1 MERLWAPWR
10 MEYIRRDQGEGCVFC
25 AQPAANADEERFLLH
40 RDAHCYLILNAYPYV
55 NGHLLVV
62 PYRHVAD
69 FLELT
74 PAEAAGM
81 LEETRRAV
89 AAMARAFRPD
99 GYNIGMNVGRAAGAG
114 VADHLHLHVL
124 PRWVG
129 DTNFATTVANMRVVP
144 EAPAETYR
152 RLREALAAETS

>member
-1 MERLWAPWR
+1 
-10 MEYIRRDQGEGCVFC
+10 
-25 AQPAANADEERFLLH
+25 
-40 RDAHCYLILNAYPYV
+40 
-55 NGHLLVV
+55 
-62 PYRHVAD
+62 
-69 FLELT
+69 
-74 PAEAAGM
+74 M

-152 RLREALAAETS
+152 RLREALAAEKP